1 MNQVNAI
8 KALFI
13 NKCVFYYMQLEVKLS
28 AVVKKKS
35 LPGYH
40 KIIMDFFK

>member
-28 AVVKKKS
+28 AVVKKNHYLATIKS
-35 LPGYH
+35 
-40 KIIMDFFK
+40 